1 MSQIYLEKC
10 NICFIPFIALKQN
23 IRENSDFVLFKE
35 DIHRFISSIE
45 LFLRDI
51 RGLRYADL
59 KKVNYFAG
67 HPVHYYVQSDN
78 PHSHKLARPTETSL
92 TIDMVYP
99 AIPTR

>member
-23 IRENSDFVLFKE
+23 ILENSDFVLFKE

-51 RGLRYADL
+51 RGLRYADF
-59 KKVNYFAG
+59 KKVNSFVG
-67 HPVHYYVQSDN
+67 HPVPLS
-78 PHSHKLARPTETSL
+78 
-92 TIDMVYP
+92 
-99 AIPTR
+99 

>member
-10 NICFIPFIALKQN
+10 NICFIPFIALKRN
-23 IRENSDFVLFKE
+23 ILENSDFVLLKE

-59 KKVNYFAG
+59 KKVNFFAG
-67 HPVHYYVQSDN
+67 HPVGQVMTVQVGTGSFMIGQA
-78 PHSHKLARPTETSL
+78 LG
-92 TIDMVYP
+92 
-99 AIPTR
+99 